1 MPDYDVVVIGAGP
14 GGYVAA
20 IRAAQLGLNTA
31 VIEKDEVGGICLNW
45 GCIPSKSLLRNAAVL
60 NLVKEADEFG
70 ISFDN
75 LSYDYGKAVERSR
88 QVVDRLTTGVSY
100 LLKKNNVKQ
109 IKGEAILENAQTI
122 KIQGTGEKLTSN
134 NIIIATGARQRHIS
148 SMPIDHDIVINSR
161 DALDLRE
168 VPNKIA
174 ILGGGATGVEFG
186 HIYRSYGSD
195 VTIVELMDRLIP
207 NEDQEISESLESAM
221 KKAGIKL
228 QTGTEVTSISTHN
241 NSAVISITKDDTEST
256 IECDKVLVAVGVQG
270 NIDDIGLENV
280 EVETNN
286 SFITVNENM
295 ETNIPGIYAIGD
307 VTGKLMLAHVA
318 SAQAVTAAEFIAGL
332 APMPLDYTL
341 MPRAIYCDPQVASF
355 GITETQAKEQNID
368 FTTGK
373 FPFSASG
380 KAIALG
386 ETEGMIKLIVD
397 TEVGEILGA
406 HMIGSEVT
414 ELLGEVSMVRLL
426 EGTSTELGWLVH
438 PHPTISEM
446 LKEAALDTTNE
457 AIHT

>member
-1 MPDYDVVVIGAGP
+1 
-14 GGYVAA
+14 
-20 IRAAQLGLNTA
+20 
-31 VIEKDEVGGICLNW
+31 
-45 GCIPSKSLLRNAAVL
+45 
-60 NLVKEADEFG
+60 
-70 ISFDN
+70 
-75 LSYDYGKAVERSR
+75 
-88 QVVDRLTTGVSY
+88 
-100 LLKKNNVKQ
+100 
-109 IKGEAILENAQTI
+109 
-122 KIQGTGEKLTSN
+122 
-134 NIIIATGARQRHIS
+134 
-148 SMPIDHDIVINSR
+148 
-161 DALDLRE
+161 
-168 VPNKIA
+168 
-174 ILGGGATGVEFG
+174 
-186 HIYRSYGSD
+186 
-195 VTIVELMDRLIP
+195 
-207 NEDQEISESLESAM
+207 
-221 KKAGIKL
+221 
-228 QTGTEVTSISTHN
+228 
-241 NSAVISITKDDTEST
+241 
-256 IECDKVLVAVGVQG
+256 
-270 NIDDIGLENV
+270 
-280 EVETNN
+280 
-286 SFITVNENM
+286 M